1 MVNKKAGD
9 SQGIWALRGACYKAG
24 ECVEV
29 ANKPYG
35 FGRGHAGSKLDKR
48 NQLSIFRVVTARAE
62 SP

>member
-1 MVNKKAGD
+1 MVSKKAGD

-29 ANKPYG
+29 ANKPCG
-35 FGRGHAGSKLDKR
+35 FGRGHGGSKLDKR
-48 NQLSIFRVVTARAE
+48 NQLSIFWVVNARSK